1 MSFLKGLKKTEP
13 KIVKQKEGFVKQTPK
28 SFKQEEFELNPKVK
42 TIDDIPNTNI
52 MTSGKLIGIR
62 LRANKE
68 IMLKNLKEYIE
79 GLIKNERKK
88 KS

>member
-1 MSFLKGLKKTEP
+1 MSFLKGLKKEEKIEVFKQDKEP
-13 KIVKQKEGFVKQTPK
+13 FKQKPK

-62 LRANKE
+62 LRADKPK
-68 IMLKNLKEYIE
+68 MLKHLKEYIE
-79 GLIKNERKK
+79 GLIKNDK
-88 KS
+88 